1 MLISMTW
8 EQFHLSYF
16 LSSSFSFSLF
26 FDLSVYCLF
35 VFVLVLVLVWLSLMN
50 KVAQLTSSDEVIIM
64 VLIQK

>member
-35 VFVLVLVLVWLSLMN
+35 VFVFVLVWLSLMN

-64 VLIQK
+64 VLTQK